1 MNAVPLPVPLYAG
14 PDLRGDLLAEN
25 ERLLQLDQLKDELI
39 ATVSHELRTPLTSIV
54 GYLELLQGPDAEPL
68 TDQQAQ
74 FLGIIRRSAE
84 RLLSL
89 ISDLLLMAQVE
100 SDGMRLER
108 ENVDLAAIAR
118 ECIAAARPIAAS
130 RSLAMELTA
139 EPAAVFGDRRLL
151 GEVVDNLL
159 SNAVKFT
166 PDGGSIAVRV
176 ACLNDRVLL
185 AVRDSGIGIPVDEQS
200 GLFTRFYRT
209 RDAARRAVQGSG
221 LGLSIVKAI
230 VDAHAARSRSKA
242 QCPRDRHSAC
252 CFPRTIHS
260 LQKKGVGNGRHS
272 PTRARRRR

>member
-1 MNAVPLPVPLYAG
+1 MNAVPLPLSLVEE
-14 PDLRGDLLAEN
+14 PDLRTDLLAEN

-54 GYLELLQGPDAEPL
+54 GYLELLQAPDAGPL

-74 FLGIIRRSAE
+74 FLGVIRRSAE

-118 ECIAAARPIAAS
+118 ECIAAVRPSAES
-130 RSLAMELTA
+130 RSIAMEVTA
-139 EPAAVFGDRRLL
+139 EPASVFGDRRLL

-166 PDGGSIAVRV
+166 PEGGSIAVRV
-176 ACLNDRVLL
+176 ECLNDRVLL
-185 AVRDSGIGIPVDEQS
+185 AVRDSGIGIPADEQKD
-200 GLFTRFYRT
+200 LFARFYRT
-209 RDAARRAVQGSG
+209 RDAARRAVPGSG

-230 VDAHAARSRSKA
+230 VDAHGGEVMVE
-242 QCPRDRHSAC
+242 SAVSEGST
-252 CFPRTIHS
+252 FRVLLPADHS
-260 LQKKGVGNGRHS
+260 LSAEERS
-272 PTRARRRR
+272 P

>member
-230 VDAHAARSRSKA
+230 VDAHGGEVTVESAVSEGSTFRVLLPANDSLSAEERSR
-242 QCPRDRHSAC
+242 
-252 CFPRTIHS
+252 
-260 LQKKGVGNGRHS
+260 
-272 PTRARRRR
+272 

>member
-1 MNAVPLPVPLYAG
+1 VNAVPLPLSLVEE
-14 PDLRGDLLAEN
+14 PDLRTDLLAEN

-54 GYLELLQGPDAEPL
+54 GYLELLHDTGPL

-74 FLGIIRRSAE
+74 FLGVIRRSAE

-118 ECIAAARPIAAS
+118 ECIAAVRPSAES
-130 RSLAMELTA
+130 RSIAMEVTA
-139 EPAAVFGDRRLL
+139 EPASVFGDRRLL

-166 PDGGSIAVRV
+166 PEGGSIAVRV

-185 AVRDSGIGIPVDEQS
+185 AVRDSGIGIPADEQKD
-200 GLFTRFYRT
+200 LFARFYRT
-209 RDAARRAVQGSG
+209 RDAARRAVPGSG

-230 VDAHAARSRSKA
+230 VDAHGGEVMVE
-242 QCPRDRHSAC
+242 SAVSEGST
-252 CFPRTIHS
+252 FRVLLPANHS
-260 LQKKGVGNGRHS
+260 LSAEERS
-272 PTRARRRR
+272 P

>member
-1 MNAVPLPVPLYAG
+1 VNAVPLPLSLVEE
-14 PDLRGDLLAEN
+14 PDLRTDLLAEN

-54 GYLELLQGPDAEPL
+54 GYLELLHDTGPL

-74 FLGIIRRSAE
+74 FLGVIRRSAE

-118 ECIAAARPIAAS
+118 ECIAAVRPSAES
-130 RSLAMELTA
+130 RSIAMEVTA
-139 EPAAVFGDRRLL
+139 EPASVFGDRRLL

-166 PDGGSIAVRV
+166 PEGGSIAVRV

-185 AVRDSGIGIPVDEQS
+185 AVRDSGIGIPADEQKD
-200 GLFTRFYRT
+200 LFARFYRT
-209 RDAARRAVQGSG
+209 RDAARRAVPGSG

-230 VDAHAARSRSKA
+230 VDAHGGEVMVE
-242 QCPRDRHSAC
+242 SAVSEGST
-252 CFPRTIHS
+252 FRVLLPANHS
-260 LQKKGVGNGRHS
+260 LSAEERS
-272 PTRARRRR
+272 T

>member
-1 MNAVPLPVPLYAG
+1 MNAVPLPLSLVEE
-14 PDLRGDLLAEN
+14 PDLRTDLLAEN

-54 GYLELLQGPDAEPL
+54 GYLELLHDTGPL

-74 FLGIIRRSAE
+74 FLGVIRRSAE

-118 ECIAAARPIAAS
+118 ECIAAVRPSAES
-130 RSLAMELTA
+130 RSIAMEVTA
-139 EPAAVFGDRRLL
+139 EPASVFGDRRLL

-166 PDGGSIAVRV
+166 PEGGSIAVRV

-185 AVRDSGIGIPVDEQS
+185 AVRDSGIGIPADEQKD
-200 GLFTRFYRT
+200 LFARFYRT
-209 RDAARRAVQGSG
+209 RDAARRAVPGSG

-230 VDAHAARSRSKA
+230 VDAHGGEVTVE
-242 QCPRDRHSAC
+242 SAVSEGST
-252 CFPRTIHS
+252 FRVLLPANHS
-260 LQKKGVGNGRHS
+260 LSAEERS
-272 PTRARRRR
+272 P

>member
-1 MNAVPLPVPLYAG
+1 MNAVPLPLSLVEE
-14 PDLRGDLLAEN
+14 PDLRTDLLAEN

-54 GYLELLQGPDAEPL
+54 GYLELLHDTGPL

-74 FLGIIRRSAE
+74 FLGVIRRSAE

-118 ECIAAARPIAAS
+118 ECIAAVRPSAES
-130 RSLAMELTA
+130 RSIAMEVTA
-139 EPAAVFGDRRLL
+139 EPASVFGDRRLL

-166 PDGGSIAVRV
+166 PEGGSIAVRV

-185 AVRDSGIGIPVDEQS
+185 AVRDSGIGIPADEQKD
-200 GLFTRFYRT
+200 LFARFYRT
-209 RDAARRAVQGSG
+209 RDAARRAVPGSG

-230 VDAHAARSRSKA
+230 VDAHGGEVMVE
-242 QCPRDRHSAC
+242 SAVSEGST
-252 CFPRTIHS
+252 FRVLLPANHS
-260 LQKKGVGNGRHS
+260 LSAEERS
-272 PTRARRRR
+272 P